1 MGKYQIREF
10 LSRTGLGMFLVWGCA
25 AVLFLAAVAFSP
37 FWGKADM
44 VVGVAAMVVLA
55 GASIWYAVMF
65 LMTLAKRQWKKSAIM
80 FVSGGVGACLLA
92 VGFGFAVALNFG
104 FALVNWEKG
113 KENPRLVGVPG
124 EDGKTAFS
132 VEYINAHPF
141 LAEYDKTIV
150 FKSGKRIGVCMDTG
164 GAGPFA
170 VYRLP
175 TGEYYLVD
183 GLKHN
188 FIRNNYRVN
197 VTNETVEM
205 MTADTF
211 WIRIPDGTL
220 AVVGG
225 GGNSIEVNTAD
236 EKYKNVESKLTPVGD
251 SLSRRKYLGLI
262 HPRGE
267 FEKSDDG
274 KDPYVGISEPKW
286 TAVDA
291 GAVNLPFTL
300 EWRDNKNR
308 WNRQWRIATASGKHF
323 ALSQAGDFETCFVY
337 VGAPGVYRL
346 HFVSKNG
353 RRNVSEIVGS
363 GAEMYRLHFVSKNGR
378 MSDMFDNEYRIDANS
393 EKVEMIVGGFFLSI
407 PSETVCISSIG
418 LSEDR
423 AFLTA
428 ASENGTQIE
437 SDVCIPASEDKY
449 QYMLIG
455 SINHDGRFL
464 PCP

>member
-37 FWGKADM
+37 FWGKAG
-44 VVGVAAMVVLA
+44 VAVGVAATVVFA
-55 GASIWYAVMF
+55 GTHLWYVLVF
-65 LMTLAKRQWKKSAIM
+65 FVTLAKRQWKKSAIM

-92 VGFGFAVALNFG
+92 VGFGFAIALDFG

-113 KENPRLVGVPG
+113 KEKPRLVGVPS

-132 VEYINAHPF
+132 VEYSNAHPF

-150 FKSGKRIGVCMDTG
+150 FKSGKRIGVWMDTG

-183 GLKHN
+183 GLKHS
-188 FIRNNYRVN
+188 FIRNDYCVN

-205 MTADTF
+205 MTGDTF
-211 WIRIPDGTL
+211 WIRIPDSTL

-225 GGNSIEVNTAD
+225 GGNSIVVNTAD
-236 EKYKNVESKLTPVGD
+236 EKYKNVESKFMLVGD

-274 KDPYVGISEPKW
+274 KDPYVGIIEPKW

-300 EWRDNKNR
+300 EWRDNKKG

-323 ALSQAGDFETCFVY
+323 ALYQAGDFETCFVY

-346 HFVSKNG
+346 HFV
-353 RRNVSEIVGS
+353 
-363 GAEMYRLHFVSKNGR
+363 FKNGR

-393 EKVEMIVGGFFLSI
+393 EKVEMIVCGFFLSI
-407 PSETVCISSIG
+407 PSETVCISSVG

-423 AFLTA
+423 ASLTA

>member
-25 AVLFLAAVAFSP
+25 AVLFLAAVVVSP
-37 FWGKADM
+37 FLGKADV
-44 VVGVAAMVVLA
+44 VVGVAATGVLA
-55 GASIWYAVMF
+55 GVSLWYAVVF
-65 LMTLAKRQWKKSAIM
+65 LVTLAKRQWKKSAIM
-80 FVSGGVGACLLA
+80 FVLGGVGARLLA
-92 VGFGFAVALNFG
+92 VGLGFAIGLNFWS
-104 FALVNWEKG
+104 AAENWEKG
-113 KENPRLVGVPG
+113 KENPRLADVPG

-132 VEYINAHPF
+132 VEYVNAHPF

-170 VYRLP
+170 VYSLP

-183 GLKHN
+183 GLKHS
-188 FIRNNYRVN
+188 FIRNDYRVN

-225 GGNSIEVNTAD
+225 GGNSIEVNTSD
-236 EKYKNVESKLTPVGD
+236 EKYKNVESKLTSVGD

-274 KDPYVGISEPKW
+274 KDPYVGIIEPKW

-291 GAVNLPFTL
+291 GAANLPFTL
-300 EWRDNKNR
+300 EWRDNKKG

-323 ALSQAGDFETCFVY
+323 ALYQAGEFETCFVY
-337 VGAPGVYRL
+337 VGAPG
-346 HFVSKNG
+346 G
-353 RRNVSEIVGS
+353 
-363 GAEMYRLHFVSKNGR
+363 YRLHFVSKNGR

-393 EKVEMIVGGFFLSI
+393 EKVEMIVGGFLLSI
-407 PSETVCISSIG
+407 PSETVCISSFG

-423 AFLTA
+423 VSLTA
-428 ASENGTQIE
+428 TCENGTQIE
-437 SDVCIPASEDKY
+437 SDESVPASEDKY
-449 QYMLIG
+449 QYMLVG
-455 SINHDGRFL
+455 SINHDGRFRQ
-464 PCP
+464 CR

>member
-1 MGKYQIREF
+1 
-10 LSRTGLGMFLVWGCA
+10 MFIVWGCA
-25 AVLFLAAVAFSP
+25 AVLFLAAVVVSP
-37 FWGKADM
+37 FLGKADV
-44 VVGVAAMVVLA
+44 VVGVAATGVLA
-55 GASIWYAVMF
+55 VASIWYVLVF
-65 LMTLAKRQWKKSAIM
+65 LVTLAKRQWKKSAIM
-80 FVSGGVGACLLA
+80 FVLGGVGACLLA
-92 VGFGFAVALNFG
+92 VGFGFAVALNFWS
-104 FALVNWEKG
+104 AAENWEKG
-113 KENPRLVGVPG
+113 KEKPRLADVPG

-150 FKSGKRIGVCMDTG
+150 FKSGKRIGVWMDTG

-170 VYRLP
+170 VYSLP

-183 GLKHN
+183 GLKHS
-188 FIRNNYRVN
+188 FIRNDYRVN

-205 MTADTF
+205 MIADTF

-220 AVVGG
+220 AVVGD
-225 GGNSIEVNTAD
+225 GGNSIEVNTSD
-236 EKYKNVESKLTPVGD
+236 EKYKNVESKLTSVGD

-274 KDPYVGISEPKW
+274 KDPYIGIIEPKW

-308 WNRQWRIATASGKHF
+308 WSRQWRIATASGKHF
-323 ALSQAGDFETCFVY
+323 ALYRAGEFETCFVY

-353 RRNVSEIVGS
+353 R
-363 GAEMYRLHFVSKNGR
+363 
-378 MSDMFDNEYRIDANS
+378 MSDIFDNEYRIDANS
-393 EKVEMIVGGFFLSI
+393 EKVEMIVGGFLLRI
-407 PSETVCISSIG
+407 PPGTIDISSFG
-418 LSEDR
+418 MNGNH
-423 AFLTA
+423 ANLTA

-437 SDVCIPASEDKY
+437 SDVCIPASEDGY
-449 QYMLIG
+449 QYMLVG

>member
-1 MGKYQIREF
+1 
-10 LSRTGLGMFLVWGCA
+10 MFLVWGCA
-25 AVLFLAAVAFSP
+25 AVLFLVVKVGSS
-37 FWGKADM
+37 FWGKA
-44 VVGVAAMVVLA
+44 GVAVDVAATVVFA
-55 GASIWYAVMF
+55 GTHLWYVLVF
-65 LMTLAKRQWKKSAIM
+65 FVTLAKRQWKKSAIM
-80 FVSGGVGACLLA
+80 FVLGGVGQSLLA
-92 VGFGFAVALNFG
+92 VGFGFAIALNFWS
-104 FALVNWEKG
+104 AAENWEKG
-113 KENPRLVGVPG
+113 KEKPRLVGVPG

-132 VEYINAHPF
+132 VEYSNAHPF

-150 FKSGKRIGVCMDTG
+150 FKSGKRIGVYMDTG

-183 GLKHN
+183 GLKHS
-188 FIRNNYRVN
+188 FIRNDYRVN
-197 VTNETVEM
+197 VTNETIEM
-205 MTADTF
+205 MTGDTF
-211 WIRIPDGTL
+211 WIRIPDSTL

-225 GGNSIEVNTAD
+225 DRNSIVVNTSD
-236 EKYKNVESKLTPVGD
+236 EKYKNVESKFMLVGD

-274 KDPYVGISEPKW
+274 KDPYVGIIEPKW

-291 GAVNLPFTL
+291 DAVNLPFTL
-300 EWRDNKNR
+300 EWRDSKNR
-308 WNRQWRIATASGKHF
+308 CSRQWRIATVSGKHF
-323 ALSQAGDFETCFVY
+323 GLFRAGEFETCFVY

-363 GAEMYRLHFVSKNGR
+363 GAEVYRLHFVSKNGR

-393 EKVEMIVGGFFLSI
+393 EKVEMIVGGFLLSI
-407 PSETVCISSIG
+407 PPGTIDISSYG
-418 LSEDR
+418 LSEDS
-423 AFLTA
+423 ASLTA
-428 ASENGTQIE
+428 TCENGTQIE
-437 SDVCIPASEDKY
+437 SDVCISASEDGY
-449 QYMLIG
+449 QYMLVG

>member
-1 MGKYQIREF
+1 MKKIAKFVFETAYGPFVAWCCTALLLFAAYAA
-10 LSRTGLGMFLVWGCA
+10 SSPLGRFGTALVN
-25 AVLFLAAVAFSP
+25 
-37 FWGKADM
+37 
-44 VVGVAAMVVLA
+44 
-55 GASIWYAVMF
+55 
-65 LMTLAKRQWKKSAIM
+65 IM
-80 FVSGGVGACLLA
+80 FVVQVIAAIVNIIAFFKSLVKHQCGRALGQFLLGLAGLFLFVLGLAFAFVAHRVVAHATSSGYAEVRSASVTNETGAL
-92 VGFGFAVALNFG
+92 
-104 FALVNWEKG
+104 E
-113 KENPRLVGVPG
+113 
-124 EDGKTAFS
+124 FS
-132 VEYINAHPF
+132 VEYRPAHPF

-150 FKSGKRIGVCMDTG
+150 FKSGKRIGVWMDTG

-170 VYRLP
+170 VYSLP

-183 GLKHN
+183 GLKHS
-188 FIRNNYRVN
+188 FIRNDYRVN

-205 MTADTF
+205 MTGDTF

-225 GGNSIEVNTAD
+225 GGNSIEVNTSD
-236 EKYKNVESKLTPVGD
+236 EKYKNVESKLTSVGD

-274 KDPYVGISEPKW
+274 KDPYVGIIEPKW

-308 WNRQWRIATASGKHF
+308 RSRQWRIATVSGKHF
-323 ALSQAGDFETCFVY
+323 GLVRAREFETCFVY
-337 VGAPGVYRL
+337 VGAPGV
-346 HFVSKNG
+346 
-353 RRNVSEIVGS
+353 
-363 GAEMYRLHFVSKNGR
+363 YRLHFVSKNGR

-393 EKVEMIVGGFFLSI
+393 EKVEMIVGGFLLSI
-407 PSETVCISSIG
+407 PSGTVCISSFG

-423 AFLTA
+423 ASLTA
-428 ASENGTQIE
+428 TCENGTQIE

-449 QYMLIG
+449 QYMLVG

-464 PCP
+464 PCH

>member
-1 MGKYQIREF
+1 MDMKRTCEF
-10 LSRTGLGMFLVWGCA
+10 LSRTGLRSFLVWGCA
-25 AVLFLAAVAFSP
+25 AVLFLVAVAVSP
-37 FWGKADM
+37 FLGKAN
-44 VVGVAAMVVLA
+44 VAVGVAATVVFAWTSL
-55 GASIWYAVMF
+55 WYVLLF
-65 LMTLAKRQWKKSAIM
+65 LVTLAKRQWKKSAIM

-92 VGFGFAVALNFG
+92 VGFGFAMALNFWS
-104 FALVNWEKG
+104 AAKNWEKG
-113 KENPRLVGVPG
+113 KEKPRLADVPG

-132 VEYINAHPF
+132 AEYINAHPF

-150 FKSGKRIGVCMDTG
+150 FNSGKRIGVWMDTG

-183 GLKHN
+183 GLKHS
-188 FIRNNYRVN
+188 FIRNDYRVN

-225 GGNSIEVNTAD
+225 GGNSIEVNTSD
-236 EKYKNVESKLTPVGD
+236 EKYKNVESKFTSVGD

-262 HPRGE
+262 HSRGE

-274 KDPYVGISEPKW
+274 KDPYVGIIEPKW

-308 WNRQWRIATASGKHF
+308 CSRQWRIATVSGKHF
-323 ALSQAGDFETCFVY
+323 GLFRAGEFETCFVY

-353 RRNVSEIVGS
+353 R
-363 GAEMYRLHFVSKNGR
+363 
-378 MSDMFDNEYRIDANS
+378 MSDIFDNEYRIDANS
-393 EKVEMIVGGFFLSI
+393 EKVEMIVGGVLLRI
-407 PSETVCISSIG
+407 PPGTIDISSFG
-418 LSEDR
+418 MNGNHAHLM
-423 AFLTA
+423 AV
-428 ASENGTQIE
+428 SENGTQIE
-437 SDVCIPASEDKY
+437 SSDVCIPASEDGY
-449 QYMLIG
+449 QYMLVG

>member
-1 MGKYQIREF
+1 MDMNRIREF

-37 FWGKADM
+37 FWGKAG
-44 VVGVAAMVVLA
+44 VAVGVAATVVFA
-55 GASIWYAVMF
+55 GTHLWYVLVF
-65 LMTLAKRQWKKSAIM
+65 FVTLAKRQWKKSAIM
-80 FVSGGVGACLLA
+80 FVLGGVGARLLA
-92 VGFGFAVALNFG
+92 VGLGFAMTLNFCP
-104 FALVNWEKG
+104 AAENWEKG
-113 KENPRLVGVPG
+113 KEKPRLVGVPG

-132 VEYINAHPF
+132 VEYSNAHPF

-150 FKSGKRIGVCMDTG
+150 FKSGKRIGVYMDTG

-170 VYRLP
+170 VYSLP

-183 GLKHN
+183 GLEFD
-188 FIRNNYRVN
+188 FIRNDYRVN

-205 MTADTF
+205 MTGDTF

-236 EKYKNVESKLTPVGD
+236 EKYKNVESKFTSVGD

-274 KDPYVGISEPKW
+274 KDPYVGIIEPKW

-300 EWRDNKNR
+300 EWRDSKNR
-308 WNRQWRIATASGKHF
+308 CSRQWRIATVSGKHF
-323 ALSQAGDFETCFVY
+323 GLFRAGEFETCFVY

-353 RRNVSEIVGS
+353 RI
-363 GAEMYRLHFVSKNGR
+363 
-378 MSDMFDNEYRIDANS
+378 SDMFDNEYRIDANS
-393 EKVEMIVGGFFLSI
+393 EKVEMIVGGFLLRI
-407 PSETVCISSIG
+407 PPGTIDISSYG
-418 LSEDR
+418 MSGNH
-423 AFLTA
+423 ASLTA

-437 SDVCIPASEDKY
+437 SDVCIPASEDGY
-449 QYMLIG
+449 QYMLVG

-464 PCP
+464 PCH

>member
-1 MGKYQIREF
+1 MDMNRIREF

-25 AVLFLAAVAFSP
+25 AVLFLAAVVVSP
-37 FWGKADM
+37 FLGKADV
-44 VVGVAAMVVLA
+44 VVGIAATVVLA
-55 GASIWYAVMF
+55 GTSLWYVLVF
-65 LMTLAKRQWKKSAIM
+65 LVTLAKRQWKKSAIM

-92 VGFGFAVALNFG
+92 VGFGFAIALNFWS
-104 FALVNWEKG
+104 AAVNWEKG
-113 KENPRLVGVPG
+113 KEKPRLVGVPG

-150 FKSGKRIGVCMDTG
+150 FKSGKRIGVWMDTG

-170 VYRLP
+170 VYSLP

-183 GLKHN
+183 GLKHS
-188 FIRNNYRVN
+188 FIRNDYRVN

-205 MTADTF
+205 MTDDTF

-225 GGNSIEVNTAD
+225 GGNSIVVNTSD
-236 EKYKNVESKLTPVGD
+236 EKYKNVESKFTSVGD

-274 KDPYVGISEPKW
+274 KDPYVGIIEPKWTAVDVGIIEPKW

-308 WNRQWRIATASGKHF
+308 WSRQWRIATVSGKHF
-323 ALSQAGDFETCFVY
+323 GLFRAGEFETCFVY

-353 RRNVSEIVGS
+353 RI
-363 GAEMYRLHFVSKNGR
+363 
-378 MSDMFDNEYRIDANS
+378 SDMFDNEYRIDANS
-393 EKVEMIVGGFFLSI
+393 EKVEMIVGGFLLRI
-407 PSETVCISSIG
+407 PPGTIDISSFG
-418 LSEDR
+418 MNGNH
-423 AFLTA
+423 AHLTA
-428 ASENGTQIE
+428 VSENGTQIE
-437 SDVCIPASEDKY
+437 SDVCIPASEDGY
-449 QYMLIG
+449 QYMLVG

>member
-1 MGKYQIREF
+1 
-10 LSRTGLGMFLVWGCA
+10 MFLVWGCA

-44 VVGVAAMVVLA
+44 VVGVAATGVLA
-55 GASIWYAVMF
+55 GASLWYAVVF
-65 LMTLAKRQWKKSAIM
+65 LVTLAKRQWKKSAIM

-92 VGFGFAVALNFG
+92 VGFGFAIALDFW
-104 FALVNWEKG
+104 FTAENWENG
-113 KENPRLVGVPG
+113 KEKPRLVGVSG

-132 VEYINAHPF
+132 VEYSNAHPF

-150 FKSGKRIGVCMDTG
+150 FKSGKRIGVFMDTG

-188 FIRNNYRVN
+188 FIRNDYRVN

-205 MTADTF
+205 MTGDTF
-211 WIRIPDGTL
+211 WIRIPDSTL

-225 GGNSIEVNTAD
+225 GGNSIVVNTAD
-236 EKYKNVESKLTPVGD
+236 EKYKNVESKLASVGD

-274 KDPYVGISEPKW
+274 KDPYVGIIEPKW
-286 TAVDA
+286 TAVDV

-300 EWRDNKNR
+300 EWRDSKNKCS
-308 WNRQWRIATASGKHF
+308 RQWRIATASGKHF
-323 ALSQAGDFETCFVY
+323 ALYQAGDFETCFIY

-346 HFVSKNG
+346 HFVSKN
-353 RRNVSEIVGS
+353 RRI
-363 GAEMYRLHFVSKNGR
+363 
-378 MSDMFDNEYRIDANS
+378 SDMFDNEYRIDANS
-393 EKVEMIVGGFFLSI
+393 EKVEMIVGGFLLSI
-407 PSETVCISSIG
+407 PSGTVCISSFG
-418 LSEDR
+418 LSEDS
-423 AFLTA
+423 ASLTA
-428 ASENGTQIE
+428 TCENGTQIE
-437 SDVCIPASEDKY
+437 SDESVPASEDVY
-449 QYMLIG
+449 QYMLVG

>member
-1 MGKYQIREF
+1 MDMNRIREF

-25 AVLFLAAVAFSP
+25 AVLFLVVKVVSP
-37 FWGKADM
+37 FLGKAG
-44 VVGVAAMVVLA
+44 VAVGVAATVVFA
-55 GASIWYAVMF
+55 GTHLWYVLVF
-65 LMTLAKRQWKKSAIM
+65 FVTLAKRQWKKSAIM
-80 FVSGGVGACLLA
+80 FVLGGVGARLLA
-92 VGFGFAVALNFG
+92 VGLGFAMALNFRP
-104 FALVNWEKG
+104 ATENWEKG
-113 KENPRLVGVPG
+113 KEKPRLADVPG

-132 VEYINAHPF
+132 VEYVNAHPF

-150 FKSGKRIGVCMDTG
+150 FKSGKRIGIYMDTG

-170 VYRLP
+170 VYSLP

-183 GLKHN
+183 GLKHS
-188 FIRNNYRVN
+188 FIRNDYRVN

-205 MTADTF
+205 MTGDTF

-225 GGNSIEVNTAD
+225 GGNSIEVNTSD
-236 EKYKNVESKLTPVGD
+236 EKYKNVESKLASVGD

-274 KDPYVGISEPKW
+274 KDPYVGIIEPKW
-286 TAVDA
+286 IAVDA

-308 WNRQWRIATASGKHF
+308 CSRQWRIATVSGKHF
-323 ALSQAGDFETCFVY
+323 GLVHAGEFETCFVY
-337 VGAPGVYRL
+337 VGAPGV
-346 HFVSKNG
+346 
-353 RRNVSEIVGS
+353 
-363 GAEMYRLHFVSKNGR
+363 YRLHFVSKNGR

-393 EKVEMIVGGFFLSI
+393 EKVEMIVGGFLLRI
-407 PSETVCISSIG
+407 PPGTIDISSFG
-418 LSEDR
+418 MSGTH
-423 AFLTA
+423 ANLTA
-428 ASENGTQIE
+428 TSENGTQIE
-437 SDVCIPASEDKY
+437 SDVCIPASEDGY
-449 QYMLIG
+449 QYMLVG

-464 PCP
+464 PCH

>member
-10 LSRTGLGMFLVWGCA
+10 LSRSGLGMFLVWGCA

-55 GASIWYAVMF
+55 GASIWYVVMF

-92 VGFGFAVALNFG
+92 VGFGFAIALNFG

-113 KENPRLVGVPG
+113 KEKPRLVGVPS

-132 VEYINAHPF
+132 VEYSNAHPF

-150 FKSGKRIGVCMDTG
+150 FKSGKRIGVYMDTG

-183 GLKHN
+183 GLKHS
-188 FIRNNYRVN
+188 FIRNDYRVN

-205 MTADTF
+205 MTGDTF
-211 WIRIPDGTL
+211 WIRIPDSTL

-225 GGNSIEVNTAD
+225 GGNSIVINTAD
-236 EKYKNVESKLTPVGD
+236 EKYKNVESKFMLVGD

-274 KDPYVGISEPKW
+274 KDPYVGIIEPKW

-291 GAVNLPFTL
+291 DAANLPFTL
-300 EWRDNKNR
+300 EWRDSKKG

-323 ALSQAGDFETCFVY
+323 ALYQAGDFETCFVY

-346 HFVSKNG
+346 HFV
-353 RRNVSEIVGS
+353 
-363 GAEMYRLHFVSKNGR
+363 FKNGR

-393 EKVEMIVGGFFLSI
+393 EKVEMIVSGFFLSI
-407 PSETVCISSIG
+407 PSETVCISSFG

-423 AFLTA
+423 ASLTA

>member
-1 MGKYQIREF
+1 MDMKRIREF

-25 AVLFLAAVAFSP
+25 AVLFLVAIVGWS
-37 FWGKADM
+37 FWGKAG
-44 VVGVAAMVVLA
+44 VAVGVAATVVFA
-55 GASIWYAVMF
+55 GTSLWYVLVF
-65 LMTLAKRQWKKSAIM
+65 LVTLAKRQWKKSAVM

-92 VGFGFAVALNFG
+92 VGFGLAMALNFWS
-104 FALVNWEKG
+104 AVENWEKG
-113 KENPRLVGVPG
+113 KEKPRLVDVPG

-132 VEYINAHPF
+132 VEYVNAHPF

-150 FKSGKRIGVCMDTG
+150 FKSGKRLGVWMDTG

-170 VYRLP
+170 VYSLP

-183 GLKHN
+183 GLKHS
-188 FIRNNYRVN
+188 FIRNDYRVN

-205 MTADTF
+205 MTGDAF

-225 GGNSIEVNTAD
+225 GENSIVVNTSD
-236 EKYKNVESKLTPVGD
+236 EKYKNVKSELTSVGD

-274 KDPYVGISEPKW
+274 KDPYVGIIEPKW

-291 GAVNLPFTL
+291 GAVNQPFTL
-300 EWRDNKNR
+300 EWRDNKKG

-323 ALSQAGDFETCFVY
+323 ALYQAGEFEMCFVY
-337 VGAPGVYRL
+337 VGAPGV
-346 HFVSKNG
+346 
-353 RRNVSEIVGS
+353 
-363 GAEMYRLHFVSKNGR
+363 YRLHFVSKNGR

-393 EKVEMIVGGFFLSI
+393 EKVEMIVGGFLLSI
-407 PSETVCISSIG
+407 PSETVCISSFG

-423 AFLTA
+423 VSLTA
-428 ASENGTQIE
+428 TCENGTQIE
-437 SDVCIPASEDKY
+437 SDESVPASEDKY
-449 QYMLIG
+449 QYMLVG
-455 SINHDGRFL
+455 SINHDGRFRQ
-464 PCP
+464 CR

>member
-10 LSRTGLGMFLVWGCA
+10 LSRSGLGMFLVWGCA

-44 VVGVAAMVVLA
+44 VVGIAATVVLA
-55 GASIWYAVMF
+55 GVSIWYAVMF
-65 LMTLAKRQWKKSAIM
+65 LVTLAKRQWKKSAIM

-92 VGFGFAVALNFG
+92 VGFGFAIALNFG

-113 KENPRLVGVPG
+113 KEKPRLVGVPS

-132 VEYINAHPF
+132 VEYSNAHPF
-141 LAEYDKTIV
+141 FAEYDKTIV
-150 FKSGKRIGVCMDTG
+150 FKSGKRIGIYMDTG

-188 FIRNNYRVN
+188 FIRSDYRVN

-205 MTADTF
+205 MTGDKF

-220 AVVGG
+220 AVVGRG
-225 GGNSIEVNTAD
+225 GDSIDVNMAD
-236 EKYKNVESKLTPVGD
+236 EKYKNVEGKLAPVGD

-262 HPRGE
+262 NPRGE

-274 KDPYVGISEPKW
+274 KDPYVGIIEPKW

-300 EWRDNKNR
+300 EWRDSKNR
-308 WNRQWRIATASGKHF
+308 SSRQWRIATVSGKHF
-323 ALSQAGDFETCFVY
+323 GLFRAGEFETCFVY

-353 RRNVSEIVGS
+353 RI
-363 GAEMYRLHFVSKNGR
+363 
-378 MSDMFDNEYRIDANS
+378 SDMFDNEYRIDANS
-393 EKVEMIVGGFFLSI
+393 EKVEMIVGGFLLNI
-407 PSETVCISSIG
+407 PSGTVCISSFG

-423 AFLTA
+423 ASLTA
-428 ASENGTQIE
+428 TCENGTQIE
-437 SDVCIPASEDKY
+437 SDVCIPASEDVY
-449 QYMLIG
+449 QYMLVG

>member
-1 MGKYQIREF
+1 
-10 LSRTGLGMFLVWGCA
+10 MFLVWGCA
-25 AVLFLAAVAFSP
+25 AVLFLAAVVVSP
-37 FWGKADM
+37 FLGKADV
-44 VVGVAAMVVLA
+44 VVGVAATVVFA
-55 GASIWYAVMF
+55 GTSIWYAVVF
-65 LMTLAKRQWKKSAIM
+65 LVTLVKRQWKKSAIM

-92 VGFGFAVALNFG
+92 VGFGFAMALNFRS
-104 FALVNWEKG
+104 AAENWEKG
-113 KENPRLVGVPG
+113 KEKPRLADVPG

-150 FKSGKRIGVCMDTG
+150 FKSGKRIGVWIDTG

-170 VYRLP
+170 VYSLP

-183 GLKHN
+183 GLKHS
-188 FIRNNYRVN
+188 FIRNDYRVN

-205 MTADTF
+205 MIADTF

-220 AVVGG
+220 AVVGD
-225 GGNSIEVNTAD
+225 GGNSIEVNTSD
-236 EKYKNVESKLTPVGD
+236 EKYKNVESKLTSVGD

-274 KDPYVGISEPKW
+274 KDPYIGIIEPKW

-300 EWRDNKNR
+300 EWCDNKKG
-308 WNRQWRIATASGKHF
+308 WNKQWRIATASGKHF
-323 ALSQAGDFETCFVY
+323 ALYRAGDFETCFVY

-353 RRNVSEIVGS
+353 R
-363 GAEMYRLHFVSKNGR
+363 
-378 MSDMFDNEYRIDANS
+378 MSDIFDNEYRIDANS
-393 EKVEMIVGGFFLSI
+393 EKVEMIVGGFLLRI
-407 PSETVCISSIG
+407 PPGTIDISSFG
-418 LSEDR
+418 MTGNH
-423 AFLTA
+423 ANLTA
-428 ASENGTQIE
+428 ASENGAQIE
-437 SDVCIPASEDKY
+437 SDVCIPASEDGY
-449 QYMLIG
+449 QYMLVG

>member
-1 MGKYQIREF
+1 MDMNRIREF

-92 VGFGFAVALNFG
+92 VGFGFVIALTFWS
-104 FALVNWEKG
+104 AAVNWEKG
-113 KENPRLVGVPG
+113 KEKPRLVGVPG

-141 LAEYDKTIV
+141 LAEYDRTIV
-150 FKSGKRIGVCMDTG
+150 FKSGKRIGVWMDTG

-188 FIRNNYRVN
+188 FIRSDYRVN

-205 MTADTF
+205 MTGDTF

-225 GGNSIEVNTAD
+225 GGNSIEVNTSD
-236 EKYKNVESKLTPVGD
+236 EKYKNVESKFTSVGD

-274 KDPYVGISEPKW
+274 KDPYVGIIEPKW

-291 GAVNLPFTL
+291 GAANLPFTL
-300 EWRDNKNR
+300 EWRDSKNR
-308 WNRQWRIATASGKHF
+308 WSRQWRIATVSGKHF
-323 ALSQAGDFETCFVY
+323 GLFRAGEFETCFVY

-353 RRNVSEIVGS
+353 RI
-363 GAEMYRLHFVSKNGR
+363 
-378 MSDMFDNEYRIDANS
+378 SDMFDNEYRIDANS
-393 EKVEMIVGGFFLSI
+393 EKVEMIVGGFLLRI
-407 PSETVCISSIG
+407 PPGTIDISSYG
-418 LSEDR
+418 MSGNH
-423 AFLTA
+423 ASLTA

-449 QYMLIG
+449 QYMLVG

>member
-1 MGKYQIREF
+1 
-10 LSRTGLGMFLVWGCA
+10 MFLVWGCA
-25 AVLFLAAVAFSP
+25 AVLFLAAVVVSP
-37 FWGKADM
+37 FLSKADV
-44 VVGVAAMVVLA
+44 VVGVAATGVLA
-55 GASIWYAVMF
+55 VASIWYVLVF
-65 LMTLAKRQWKKSAIM
+65 LVTLAKRQWKKSAIM

-92 VGFGFAVALNFG
+92 VGFGFAVALNFWS
-104 FALVNWEKG
+104 AAENWEKG
-113 KENPRLVGVPG
+113 KEKPRLADVPG

-150 FKSGKRIGVCMDTG
+150 FKSGKRIGVMMDTG

-170 VYRLP
+170 VYSLP

-183 GLKHN
+183 GLKHS
-188 FIRNNYRVN
+188 FIRNDYRVN

-205 MTADTF
+205 MIADTF

-220 AVVGG
+220 AVVGD
-225 GGNSIEVNTAD
+225 GGNSIEVNTSD
-236 EKYKNVESKLTPVGD
+236 EKYKNVESKLTSVGD

-274 KDPYVGISEPKW
+274 KDPYIGIIEPKW

-300 EWRDNKNR
+300 EWRDNKKG
-308 WNRQWRIATASGKHF
+308 WNKQWRIATASGKHF
-323 ALSQAGDFETCFVY
+323 ALYRAGDFETCFVY
-337 VGAPGVYRL
+337 VGAPGV
-346 HFVSKNG
+346 
-353 RRNVSEIVGS
+353 
-363 GAEMYRLHFVSKNGR
+363 YRLHFVSKNGR

-393 EKVEMIVGGFFLSI
+393 EKVEMIVGGFLLRI
-407 PSETVCISSIG
+407 PPGTIDISSFG
-418 LSEDR
+418 MTGNH
-423 AFLTA
+423 ANLTA

-437 SDVCIPASEDKY
+437 SDVCIPASEDGY
-449 QYMLIG
+449 QYMLVG

>member
-25 AVLFLAAVAFSP
+25 AVMFLAAVVVSP
-37 FWGKADM
+37 FLGKAD
-44 VVGVAAMVVLA
+44 VVAGFAATGVLA
-55 GASIWYAVMF
+55 VASLWYALVF
-65 LMTLAKRQWKKSAIM
+65 LVTLAKRQWKKSAIM

-92 VGFGFAVALNFG
+92 AGFGFAIALNFWS
-104 FALVNWEKG
+104 ALENWDKG
-113 KENPRLVGVPG
+113 KEKPRLVGVPG

-132 VEYINAHPF
+132 VEYINAHPL

-150 FKSGKRIGVCMDTG
+150 FKSGKRIGVWMDTG

-170 VYRLP
+170 VYSLP

-225 GGNSIEVNTAD
+225 GGNSIVVNTSD
-236 EKYKNVESKLTPVGD
+236 EKYKNVESKFTSVGD

-274 KDPYVGISEPKW
+274 KDPYVAISEPKW
-286 TAVDA
+286 IAVDA

-308 WNRQWRIATASGKHF
+308 WSRQWRIATVSGKHF
-323 ALSQAGDFETCFVY
+323 GLVRVREFETCFVY
-337 VGAPGVYRL
+337 VGAPGV
-346 HFVSKNG
+346 
-353 RRNVSEIVGS
+353 
-363 GAEMYRLHFVSKNGR
+363 YRLHFVSKNGR

-393 EKVEMIVGGFFLSI
+393 EKVEMIVGGFLLRI
-407 PSETVCISSIG
+407 PPGTIDISSFG
-418 LSEDR
+418 MSGNH
-423 AFLTA
+423 ANLTA

-437 SDVCIPASEDKY
+437 SDVCIPASEDEY
-449 QYMLIG
+449 QYMLVG

-464 PCP
+464 PCH

>member
-1 MGKYQIREF
+1 
-10 LSRTGLGMFLVWGCA
+10 MFLVWGCA
-25 AVLFLAAVAFSP
+25 AVLFLAAVVVSP
-37 FWGKADM
+37 FLSKADV
-44 VVGVAAMVVLA
+44 VVGVAATGVLA
-55 GASIWYAVMF
+55 VASIWYVLVF
-65 LMTLAKRQWKKSAIM
+65 LVTLAKRQWKKSAIM
-80 FVSGGVGACLLA
+80 FVLGGVGACLLA
-92 VGFGFAVALNFG
+92 VGFGFAVALNFWS
-104 FALVNWEKG
+104 AAENWEKG
-113 KENPRLVGVPG
+113 KEKPRLADVPG

-150 FKSGKRIGVCMDTG
+150 FKSGKRIGVMMDAG

-170 VYRLP
+170 VYSLP

-183 GLKHN
+183 GLKHS
-188 FIRNNYRVN
+188 FIRNDYRVN

-225 GGNSIEVNTAD
+225 GGNSIEVNTSD
-236 EKYKNVESKLTPVGD
+236 EKYKNVESKLTSVGD

-274 KDPYVGISEPKW
+274 KDPYVGIIEPKW

-300 EWRDNKNR
+300 EWRDNKKG
-308 WNRQWRIATASGKHF
+308 WNKQWRIATASGKHF
-323 ALSQAGDFETCFVY
+323 ALYRAGDFETCFVY
-337 VGAPGVYRL
+337 VGAPGV
-346 HFVSKNG
+346 
-353 RRNVSEIVGS
+353 
-363 GAEMYRLHFVSKNGR
+363 YRLHFVSKNGR

-393 EKVEMIVGGFFLSI
+393 EKVEMIVGGFLLRI
-407 PSETVCISSIG
+407 PPGTIDISSFG
-418 LSEDR
+418 MTGNH
-423 AFLTA
+423 ANLTA
-428 ASENGTQIE
+428 ASENGAQIE
-437 SDVCIPASEDKY
+437 SDVCIPASEDGY
-449 QYMLIG
+449 QYMLVG

>member
-1 MGKYQIREF
+1 MDMNRIRQF

-25 AVLFLAAVAFSP
+25 AVLFLVAIVGSS
-37 FWGKADM
+37 FWGKAGAA
-44 VVGVAAMVVLA
+44 VGVAATVFLA
-55 GASIWYAVMF
+55 ATSIWYAVVLF
-65 LMTLAKRQWKKSAIM
+65 VTLAKRQWKKSAIM

-92 VGFGFAVALNFG
+92 VGFGFAMALNFW
-104 FALVNWEKG
+104 FAAENWEKG
-113 KENPRLVGVPG
+113 KEKPRLVGVPG
-124 EDGKTAFS
+124 EDGKMAFS
-132 VEYINAHPF
+132 VEYVNAHPF

-170 VYRLP
+170 VYSLP

-183 GLKHN
+183 GLKHS
-188 FIRNNYRVN
+188 FIRNDYRVN

-225 GGNSIEVNTAD
+225 GGNSIVVNTSD
-236 EKYKNVESKLTPVGD
+236 EKYKNVESKFTSVGD

-274 KDPYVGISEPKW
+274 KDPYVGIIEPKW

-308 WNRQWRIATASGKHF
+308 CSRQWRIATVSGKHF
-323 ALSQAGDFETCFVY
+323 GLFRAGEFETCFVY
-337 VGAPGVYRL
+337 VGAPGV
-346 HFVSKNG
+346 
-353 RRNVSEIVGS
+353 
-363 GAEMYRLHFVSKNGR
+363 YRLHFVSKNGR

-393 EKVEMIVGGFFLSI
+393 EKVEMIVGGFLLRI
-407 PSETVCISSIG
+407 PPGTIDISSFG
-418 LSEDR
+418 MNGNH
-423 AFLTA
+423 ANLTA

-437 SDVCIPASEDKY
+437 SDVCIPASTSTC
-449 QYMLIG
+449 LLG
-455 SINHDGRFL
+455 PSIMTADSCLALEHVAVHETRRRQQ
-464 PCP
+464 

>member
-1 MGKYQIREF
+1 MTNAKDSKKGSIIMGKYQIREF

-55 GASIWYAVMF
+55 GASIWYVVMF

-92 VGFGFAVALNFG
+92 VGFGFAIALDFG

-113 KENPRLVGVPG
+113 KEKPRLVGVPS

-132 VEYINAHPF
+132 VEYSNAHPF

-150 FKSGKRIGVCMDTG
+150 FKSGKRIGVWMDTG

-188 FIRNNYRVN
+188 FIRNDYRVN

-205 MTADTF
+205 MTGDTF
-211 WIRIPDGTL
+211 WIRIPDSTL

-225 GGNSIEVNTAD
+225 GGNSIVVNTAD
-236 EKYKNVESKLTPVGD
+236 GKYKNVESKFMLVGD

-274 KDPYVGISEPKW
+274 KDPYVGIIEPKW

-300 EWRDNKNR
+300 EWRDNKKG

-323 ALSQAGDFETCFVY
+323 ALYQAGDFETCFVY

-346 HFVSKNG
+346 HFV
-353 RRNVSEIVGS
+353 
-363 GAEMYRLHFVSKNGR
+363 FKNGR

-407 PSETVCISSIG
+407 PSETVCISSVG

-423 AFLTA
+423 ASLTA

>member
-25 AVLFLAAVAFSP
+25 AVLFLVAVAFSP

-44 VVGVAAMVVLA
+44 VVGVAATGVLA
-55 GASIWYAVMF
+55 VASLWYVLVF
-65 LMTLAKRQWKKSAIM
+65 LVTLAKRQWKKSAIM

-92 VGFGFAVALNFG
+92 VGFGFAIALNFG

-150 FKSGKRIGVCMDTG
+150 FKSGKRIGVYMDTG

-236 EKYKNVESKLTPVGD
+236 EKYKNVEGQLISVGD

-274 KDPYVGISEPKW
+274 KDPYVGISEPKSLSGVSRFGK
-286 TAVDA
+286 T
-291 GAVNLPFTL
+291 NLGFPVKLVHRNTGQVLYVLLPDLNRTL
-300 EWRDNKNR
+300 EVDE
-308 WNRQWRIATASGKHF
+308 I
-323 ALSQAGDFETCFVY
+323 LSSAFCSVDSFMQDLEDARSL
-337 VGAPGVYRL
+337 GVYIVTNMTNDIARDHL
-346 HFVSKNG
+346 STNG
-353 RRNVSEIVGS
+353 EWTVEAFRGTHEEQCIWDGFNLFHYHLRVRGTVPIGDKS
-363 GAEMYRLHFVSKNGR
+363 GAN
-378 MSDMFDNEYRIDANS
+378 
-393 EKVEMIVGGFFLSI
+393 
-407 PSETVCISSIG
+407 P
-418 LSEDR
+418 
-423 AFLTA
+423 
-428 ASENGTQIE
+428 
-437 SDVCIPASEDKY
+437 
-449 QYMLIG
+449 
-455 SINHDGRFL
+455 
-464 PCP
+464 

>member
-44 VVGVAAMVVLA
+44 VVGVAATGVLA
-55 GASIWYAVMF
+55 VASLWYVLVF
-65 LMTLAKRQWKKSAIM
+65 LVTLAKRQWKKSAIM

-92 VGFGFAVALNFG
+92 VGFGFAIALDFW
-104 FALVNWEKG
+104 FTAENWEKG
-113 KENPRLVGVPG
+113 KEKPRLVGVSG

-141 LAEYDKTIV
+141 LAEYDRTIV
-150 FKSGKRIGVCMDTG
+150 FKSGKRIGVWMDTG

-170 VYRLP
+170 VYSLP

-183 GLKHN
+183 GLKHS
-188 FIRNNYRVN
+188 FIRNDYRVN

-205 MTADTF
+205 MTGDTF

-225 GGNSIEVNTAD
+225 GGNSIVVNTAD
-236 EKYKNVESKLTPVGD
+236 EKYKNVEIKFMLVGD

-274 KDPYVGISEPKW
+274 KDPYVGIIEPKW

-300 EWRDNKNR
+300 EWCDNKNR
-308 WNRQWRIATASGKHF
+308 CSRQWRIATVSGKHF
-323 ALSQAGDFETCFVY
+323 GLFRAREFETCLVY
-337 VGAPGVYRL
+337 VGAPGV
-346 HFVSKNG
+346 
-353 RRNVSEIVGS
+353 
-363 GAEMYRLHFVSKNGR
+363 YRLHFVSKNGR

-393 EKVEMIVGGFFLSI
+393 EKVEMIVGGFLLSI
-407 PSETVCISSIG
+407 PSGTVCISSFG

-423 AFLTA
+423 ASLTA
-428 ASENGTQIE
+428 TCENGTQIE
-437 SDVCIPASEDKY
+437 SDESVPASEDGY
-449 QYMLIG
+449 QYMLVG